1 MSYLSSQS
9 PQATRTHHSMSLMVR
24 FLILC
29 FGGLSCTWSP
39 CSSFAATVK
48 PNQWLVSITDT
59 PDPVASTST
68 FTYQVSAKNDGRVKS
83 TNVRIS
89 VTLPLISQF
98 VSCKTSLDT
107 KTAPRCQGVVDG
119 QVLATFPSVRAHQKV
134 TVTIEAKAPSVSTNT
149 DLLLTAKA
157 EGENAQKGDDS
168 EHTSVLAPGVSA
180 TLLPSGRIVTLYC
193 GDILTEALLQPDTT
207 TVQLNGT
214 LGCQADAPFGLKV
227 MRHSLTLDLNGHKII
242 GEIAKN
248 TVGIVIGANT
258 TNVVVDGGGTNGVS
272 GIEFFDWCLKDEGGN
287 QGSLVKNLRCY
298 RSRSAA
304 IDILSNNM
312 EISKVKID
320 SIAPTTSTTQELP
333 GGVCISAHG
342 DNIRIKDTIVRRCQ
356 LIGIFADGV
365 DTDLNGVAVT
375 IDGNTSTSRV
385 ESSNGI
391 GVVLQNGPHLLKDT
405 AVYGD
410 GPGEGTSTNGVVVD
424 TGSANKLDGVKV
436 KNFNQN
442 GIVINASGT
451 TVSRSGV
458 ESVAQHGLLITTTA
472 SNVMISGTNS
482 KGVGGAGFVVDGS
495 ANLIS
500 TNGAEG
506 NAGAG
511 FQINGVSNQVENNSA
526 AQNTGIGYL
535 ISGSNNICNTNSA
548 EDNLD
553 SEWLIAANNEDDS
566 GNEANGQ
573 SITFTAAGGIFE

>member
-1 MSYLSSQS
+1 MSYFSSQS
-9 PQATRTHHSMSLMVR
+9 PQARRHHNSSLTVR
-24 FLILC
+24 FLIL
-29 FGGLSCTWSP
+29 FLSSLSGAWFPGASI
-39 CSSFAATVK
+39 AATVK
-48 PNQWLVSITDT
+48 PNQWIVSITDT

-68 FTYQVSAKNDGRVKS
+68 LTYQVSAKNDGKVKS

-89 VTLPLISQF
+89 ATLPSTSQF
-98 VSCKTSLDT
+98 ISCKTSLDT
-107 KTAPRCQGVVDG
+107 KATPRCQGVVAG
-119 QVLATFPSVRAHQKV
+119 QVLASFPSVRAHQVVKV
-134 TVTIEAKAPSVSTNT
+134 TIVVKTPPVSTNT
-149 DLLLTAKA
+149 DLFLTAKA
-157 EGENAQKGDDS
+157 EGDNAQKGDGS
-168 EHTSVLAPGVSA
+168 ERTSVLAPGVSA
-180 TLLPSGRIVTLYC
+180 TLLPSGRTITLYC
-193 GDILTEALLQPDTT
+193 GDILNEALLQPDTT

-214 LGCQADAPFGLKV
+214 LGCQSDALFGLKI
-227 MRHSLTLDLNGHKII
+227 MRPSLTLKLNGYKII

-248 TVGIVIGANT
+248 TVGIVLGANT

-287 QGSLVKNLRCY
+287 QGLVVKNLRCY

-304 IDILSNNM
+304 IDIISSNL

-320 SIAPTTSTTQELP
+320 SITPTTSTTQELP

-356 LIGIFADGV
+356 TIGIFADGV

-391 GVVLQNGPHLLKDT
+391 GVIFQNGPHLLKDT

-424 TGSANKLDGVKV
+424 TGSANELDGVRV

-458 ESVAQHGLLITTTA
+458 ESVSQDGFVISTA
-472 SNVMISGTNS
+472 ASGVTINGSNS
-482 KGVGGAGFVVDGS
+482 KGVGRTGFVVDG
-495 ANLIS
+495 NLNVIS
-500 TNGAEG
+500 TNNAERNTG
-506 NAGAG
+506 SG
-511 FQINGVSNQVENNSA
+511 FQINGANNHLENNSA
-526 AQNTGIGYL
+526 TQNAGMGY
-535 ISGSNNICNTNSA
+535 IIVGSNNICNTNSA

-553 SEWLIAANNEDDS
+553 SEWFIAANNEDDS
-566 GNEANGQ
+566 GNEANGHT
-573 SITFTAAGGIFE
+573 IAFTAAGGTFE